1 MADAQL
7 PGPHLRRSS
16 LATTEKGDMKTCLL
30 QQADPKTIAYVE
42 ALAQMPFGVE
52 PKAPIC
58 EHSIYVEY
66 EQLNCSQ
73 AVAPPPPAQPVH
85 ASPA

>member
-42 ALAQMPFGVE
+42 SLAQMPFGVE
-52 PKAPIC
+52 PKAPIG
-58 EHSIYVEY
+58 ENTVHVQH
-66 EQLNCSQ
+66 EQLNR
-73 AVAPPPPAQPVH
+73 PQPL
-85 ASPA
+85 P